1 MILLNQRH
9 HSNIHLCLS
18 DLRLEEYRITK
29 CLLKQRVIRTF
40 LWHRILEEQGQK
52 LDCSTSILVSL
63 NFIKNLVGASHYR
76 FISTK
81 KTSANRT
88 CYSAFSGGILSVKI
102 STAPLLLA
110 LIASL
115 LLLHTSP
122 TQAEVL
128 TFTNGA
134 GSHSNLSAGVL
145 KFDAGGDFIP
155 DATHPETNNTA
166 TRPAPQ
172 FNPYTINLDMNGAV
186 LTKIKLVA
194 TRYQNHPALS
204 TIDMSAREWFAFYE
218 AMIAIESN
226 YNERAYSS
234 AGAIGLAQLM
244 PGTAKRL
251 GVNPRNPLQN
261 LDGGARY
268 LLTQLSEFKSLKL
281 ALAAYNAGPGAVRKY
296 SGIPP
301 YKETQS
307 HVVKVMAVYD
317 RLLKTKRKVRGL

>member
-1 MILLNQRH
+1 MLSQRH
-9 HSNIHLCLS
+9 HLNMSLFLS
-18 DLRLEEYRITK
+18 DLPLGGYLATK
-29 CLLKQRVIRTF
+29 CLFTQKMKNTYWLYQRSIF
-40 LWHRILEEQGQK
+40 LAQK
-52 LDCSTSILVSL
+52 LSYSTLILGRLNSIKSSGTAR
-63 NFIKNLVGASHYR
+63 FYKSTWIKNTPV
-76 FISTK
+76 
-81 KTSANRT
+81 NRT

>member
-1 MILLNQRH
+1 MILLNQRR
-9 HSNIHLCLS
+9 HLNTNSCLL
-18 DLRLEEYRITK
+18 DFQPEEHRITK
-29 CLLKQRVIRTF
+29 CLLKLKARTMYSF
-40 LWHRILEEQGQK
+40 HQE
-52 LDCSTSILVSL
+52 LVSQVQTSDYS
-63 NFIKNLVGASHYR
+63 IWNLGSFRCIENLAR
-76 FISTK
+76 ANCCGFISTK
-81 KTSANRT
+81 KTPANRT
-88 CYSAFSGGILSVKI
+88 FSNGCPNTSWQLPSSV
-102 STAPLLLA
+102 TPLLV
-110 LIASL
+110 SL
-115 LLLHTSP
+115 FLLHATP
-122 TQAEVL
+122 ALPDVL
-128 TFTNGA
+128 LFTNT
-134 GSHSNLSAGVL
+134 SKQHSNLSAGVL